1 MSIVFI
7 LLVACDVE
15 YLSVFE
21 LALDVD
27 RPDDTILN
35 LADVEKDV
43 DALYHTGRGN
53 NGKEKV
59 LYLDSHHSII

>member
-1 MSIVFI
+1 M
-7 LLVACDVE
+7 LLVAGVDYV
-15 YLSVFE
+15 SVFE
-21 LALDVD
+21 LALDTD

-43 DALYHTGRGN
+43 DALYHTGRGS

-59 LYLDSHHSII
+59 IHLLIRLTTSLFKRT

>member
-1 MSIVFI
+1 M
-7 LLVACDVE
+7 LLVACDVDCV
-15 YLSVFE
+15 SVFE
-21 LALDVD
+21 LALDMD

-59 LYLDSHHSII
+59 LSLDFSRHSII